1 MALEPPEAPRRPRLT
16 PPMADARR
24 AITDCLEAE
33 DAARPGGIAP
43 GSLFLIAVS
52 GGADSLALAYAAS
65 FVFARAGHRVE
76 AIIIDHQLQH
86 DSAEVALTAQETL
99 KTMGVDAHIVPVD
112 IGPMDIRSGDS
123 ESGDVMSREVA
134 GNAGNIESR
143 ARDARYEALSAV
155 AASRGATAVL
165 LGHTKDD
172 QAETVLLG
180 LTRGSGPQSIAGMQS
195 VSGLW
200 WRPFLGLSRA
210 ATEQVCV
217 DAGLAWWSDPHNSE
231 DRFVRPRIRHRVMP
245 VLEQQLGPGV
255 ADALVRTAELVRQD
269 GEVLD
274 QMANDVYES
283 LGDQASAGIV
293 PVGLWQSQPAAVVSR
308 VLRLVAKNA
317 VGSHLSHTH
326 TEALMRLV
334 THWRGQGPVD
344 IPGGRVVRQGDEL
357 RFSPQ

>member
-1 MALEPPEAPRRPRLT
+1 
-16 PPMADARR
+16 MADARR

-43 GSLFLIAVS
+43 GSLFLVAVS

-65 FVFARAGHRVE
+65 FVFAKAGHRLE
-76 AIIIDHQLQH
+76 AVIIDHQLQH
-86 DSAEVALTAQETL
+86 DSADVALTAQETL
-99 KTMGVDAHIVPVD
+99 KGMGVDAQIVAVDLGPAGTDATKGSDAEPVNGASSD
-112 IGPMDIRSGDS
+112 NG
-123 ESGDVMSREVA
+123 VA
-134 GNAGNIESR
+134 HAGNIESR

-155 AASRGATAVL
+155 ATERHATAVL

-180 LTRGSGPQSIAGMQS
+180 LTRGSGSKSIAGMQR

-210 ATEQVCV
+210 TTEQVCV
-217 DAGLAWWSDPHNSE
+217 DAGLSWWSDPHNSE
-231 DRFVRPRIRHRVMP
+231 DRFVRPRIRHHVMP

-255 ADALVRTAELVRQD
+255 ADALTRTAELVRQD
-269 GEVLD
+269 GEALD
-274 QMANDVYES
+274 QLAMQVFES
-283 LGDQASAGIV
+283 LGDHSPTGVV
-293 PVGLWQSQPAAVVSR
+293 PVGLWQSQPPAIMSR
-308 VLRLVAKNA
+308 VLRLVAQNTL
-317 VGSHLSHTH
+317 GSHLSHTH
-326 TEALMRLV
+326 TETLMRLV

-344 IPGGRVVRQGDEL
+344 IPGGRVIRQGDEL

>member
-1 MALEPPEAPRRPRLT
+1 
-16 PPMADARR
+16 MADARR

-33 DAARPGGIAP
+33 DAVRPGGIAP
-43 GSLFLIAVS
+43 GSLFLVAVS

-65 FVFARAGHRVE
+65 FVFAKAGHRVE
-76 AIIIDHQLQH
+76 AVIIDHQLQH
-86 DSAEVALTAQETL
+86 DSAEVAHTAQETL
-99 KTMGVDAHIVPVD
+99 KTMGVTAQIVAVDLGSAGTEATKGSDAAPVD
-112 IGPMDIRSGDS
+112 AELVDPASSDDG
-123 ESGDVMSREVA
+123 VVH
-134 GNAGNIESR
+134 AGNIESR
-143 ARDARYEALSAV
+143 ARDARYEALAAV
-155 AASRGATAVL
+155 AAKRHATAVL

-180 LTRGSGPQSIAGMQS
+180 LTRGSGPQSIAGMQR

-210 ATEQVCV
+210 TTEQVCV
-217 DAGLAWWSDPHNSE
+217 DAGLSWWSDPHNSE

-274 QMANDVYES
+274 QMANEVYES
-283 LGDQASAGIV
+283 LGDQAGAGIV
-293 PVGLWQSQPAAVVSR
+293 PVVLWQSQPPAVMSR
-308 VLRLVAKNA
+308 VLRLVAQNTL
-317 VGSHLSHTH
+317 GSHLSHTH

-357 RFSPQ
+357 RFSAQ

>member
-1 MALEPPEAPRRPRLT
+1 
-16 PPMADARR
+16 MADARR

-65 FVFARAGHRVE
+65 FVFAKAGHRLE
-76 AIIIDHQLQH
+76 AVIIDHQLQPG
-86 DSAEVALTAQETL
+86 SAEVALTAQETL
-99 KTMGVDAHIVPVD
+99 KTMGVDAHIVSVD
-112 IGPMDIRSGDS
+112 IGSGDIAS
-123 ESGDVMSREVA
+123 ADVVSGDTA

-143 ARDARYEALSAV
+143 ARDGRYEALTAV
-155 AASRGATAVL
+155 ATSRGATAVL

-180 LTRGSGPQSIAGMQS
+180 LTRGSGPQSIAGMQK

-210 ATEQVCV
+210 TTEQVCV
-217 DAGLAWWSDPHNSE
+217 DAGLSWWSDPHNSE
-231 DRFVRPRIRHRVMP
+231 DRFVRPRIRHHVMP

-283 LGDQASAGIV
+283 LGDQAGAGIV
-293 PVGLWQSQPAAVVSR
+293 PVGLWQSQPAAVMSR
-308 VLRLVAKNA
+308 VLRLVAQNIL
-317 VGSHLSHTH
+317 GSHLSHTH
-326 TEALMRLV
+326 TETLMRLV

-344 IPGGRVVRQGDEL
+344 IPGGRVVRQADEL
-357 RFSPQ
+357 RFSAQ

>member
-1 MALEPPEAPRRPRLT
+1 
-16 PPMADARR
+16 MADARR
-24 AITDCLEAE
+24 AISDCLEAE

-65 FVFARAGHRVE
+65 FVFAKAGHRVE
-76 AIIIDHQLQH
+76 AVIIDHQLQP
-86 DSAEVALTAQETL
+86 DSADVALTAQDTL
-99 KTMGVDAHIVPVD
+99 KTMGIDAQIVRVD
-112 IGPMDIRSGDS
+112 IAGDTVDVDNSDSGDTPL
-123 ESGDVMSREVA
+123 
-134 GNAGNIESR
+134 GNIESR
-143 ARDARYEALSAV
+143 ARDARYEALAAV
-155 AASRGATAVL
+155 AEKRQATAVL

-180 LTRGSGPQSIAGMQS
+180 LTRGSGPQSIAGMQK

-200 WRPFLGLSRA
+200 WRPFLGLFRA
-210 ATEQVCV
+210 TTEQVCV
-217 DAGLAWWSDPHNSE
+217 DAGLSWWSDPHNSE
-231 DRFVRPRIRHRVMP
+231 GRFVRPRIRHRVMP
-245 VLEQQLGPGV
+245 ELEHQLGPGV

-283 LGDQASAGIV
+283 LGDQAGAGLV
-293 PVGLWQSQPAAVVSR
+293 PVGLWQTQPPAVMSR
-308 VLRLVAKNA
+308 VLRVVAKQTL
-317 VGSHLSHTH
+317 GSHLSHTH

-344 IPGGRVVRQGDEL
+344 IPGGRVVRNGDEL
-357 RFSPQ
+357 RFSAQ